1 MKTSAATMETAENK
15 AKSIVV
21 EKNRWRDD
29 PLTQA
34 TENRGGNRLSG
45 CSHLRSRISRFAY
58 YSLPPNCETILRGGG
73 SRSRG
78 KSSIKT
84 FSSFSLFIGGHGGHG
99 FYDLWNTLPHNNYS
113 AIGRCCSIERFFIC
127 IFIVPRACTCV
138 GGRGRGKIER
148 PTE

>member
-15 AKSIVV
+15 AKSILPWWRKIV
-21 EKNRWRDD
+21 EGT
-29 PLTQA
+29 TQA
-34 TENRGGNRLSG
+34 TENRGGNRLSR

-58 YSLPPNCETILRGGG
+58 YSLPPNYETILRGGG

-138 GGRGRGKIER
+138 GGGGGGGEIER